1 MNPQPK
7 GKSLVM
13 THNDVSIIE
22 QITLDHAWDLVTTF
36 AGRERWR
43 PEDVNSAGNLI
54 ANRLRA
60 LGLPVT
66 VHRPTLALSVPLSA
80 SVTLDGEKLFAKPPS
95 SSKSC
100 PAGVEGALF
109 YLPAQKSSLRS
120 YDKKAIAFFGDAV
133 GTDAEMRAKVTGKIL
148 ITEGFGNPALT
159 AIAMEW
165 GAIGLIAVNP
175 GVDTHWGT
183 CTTVWGSPDLDDYGR
198 KPTIPVIAVAKP
210 IGDRLI
216 ARAKAGETPVT
227 IHTEMME
234 GWFEQA
240 IPVVDIPGATEP
252 ESFLLL
258 HGHYDSWDVGVGDN
272 ATGDA
277 TMLEIARVLWAN
289 RANLQRSVRIAWW
302 PGHSTGR
309 YAGSTWFADRFALDL
324 DANCVMQVNCD
335 SPGCRWATSYHQTTA
350 MPETWAMV
358 KDVIET
364 VAGSPAVM
372 QRPHQAGD
380 YSFNNIGISSFFM
393 LSSTMPDDLRAE
405 KNYYAVS
412 GCGGNIA
419 WHTENDTLEIADRD
433 ILMTDIKI
441 YLSTILRV
449 VNATILPVDWR
460 ATVAE
465 FASTSATY
473 AKAAGDLVDLSDVT
487 RSIADLDAS
496 LASFYAQVAEGRIPA
511 TAANAV
517 QKRLAR
523 VLVPVNYTTAPR
535 FTHDPAITRAPLPLI
550 DKAMDVAQM
559 HGEMQHVTLTQ
570 IMRGANRTAA
580 ALIEARRHV
589 EAVLV

>member
-1 MNPQPK
+1 MNHQPK

-22 QITLDHAWDLVTTF
+22 QVTLDHAWDLVTTF

-43 PEDVNSAGNLI
+43 PEDVNSAGDLI
-54 ANRLRA
+54 ADRLRA
-60 LGLPVT
+60 LSLPVT

-80 SVTLDGEKLFAKPPS
+80 SVTLEGEVLFAKPPS

-100 PAGVEGALF
+100 PDGVEGTLF

-133 GTDAEMRAKVTGKIL
+133 GTDAEMRAKVAGKIL

-183 CTTVWGSPDLDDYGR
+183 CTTVWGSPDLDDFGR

-216 ARAKAGETPVT
+216 ARAKEGATT
-227 IHTEMME
+227 ITIRTEMQE

-240 IPVVDIPGATEP
+240 IPVVEIPGAGDP
-252 ESFLLL
+252 DKFLLL

-289 RANLQRSVRIAWW
+289 RDSLHRSVRIAWW

-309 YAGSTWFADRFALDL
+309 YAGSTWYADRFALDL
-324 DANCVMQVNCD
+324 DENCVMQVNCD

-364 VAGSPAVM
+364 VAGSPATM

-405 KNYYAVS
+405 KGYYAVS

-433 ILMTDIKI
+433 ILLTDIRI
-441 YLSTILRV
+441 YLTTVLRV
-449 VNATILPVDWR
+449 VNAPILPVDWR

-465 FASTSATY
+465 FAATSATY

-487 RSIADLDAS
+487 RAIADLAATLDA
-496 LASFYAQVAEGRIPA
+496 FYAGVAKGRIPA
-511 TAANAV
+511 AAANAV
-517 QKRLAR
+517 QMGLAR

-550 DKAMDVAQM
+550 EKAMDVAQM
-559 HGEMQHVTLTQ
+559 LGEMQHVTLTQ

-580 ALIEARRHV
+580 ALIAARRQV
-589 EAVLV
+589 QAALV